1 MLMFEK
7 ISSLESEL
15 ETKDAALED
24 ITSKYN
30 LNNMNVKTLSER
42 IREVTF
48 YNLSSVCEILMR
60 GMTDYTLCCNNYAHT
75 KLCSDD

>member
-15 ETKDAALED
+15 ESKDAALED

-42 IREVTF
+42 IREVRF
-48 YNLSSVCEILMR
+48 LQGVPKVIIQRFGLIAR
-60 GMTDYTLCCNNYAHT
+60 PVII
-75 KLCSDD
+75 

>member
-1 MLMFEK
+1 MFTVLPLFQEANNQLMLMFEK

-15 ETKDAALED
+15 ESKDVALED

-42 IREVTF
+42 IREVRF
-48 YNLSSVCEILMR
+48 
-60 GMTDYTLCCNNYAHT
+60 
-75 KLCSDD
+75 